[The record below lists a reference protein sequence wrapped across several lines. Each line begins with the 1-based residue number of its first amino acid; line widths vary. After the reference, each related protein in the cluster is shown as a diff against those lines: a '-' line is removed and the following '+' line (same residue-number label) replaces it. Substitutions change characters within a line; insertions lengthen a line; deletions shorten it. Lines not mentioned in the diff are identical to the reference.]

1 MTHDPQHGSTHGG
14 PSSTHDRLGSTHDRS
29 GSTHDRSG
37 STHDRSEEGLL
48 NLQGRRALV
57 TGAGRG
63 IGRACAEALARAG
76 AEVTLLSRTASDL
89 TEVAADIAGGGG
101 VADVLVCDCTD
112 RAAVAERLSS
122 APGHWDVLVNNAGT
136 NRPMPFLEVGEEDY
150 EAVMALNVKAA
161 FFVAQAAAAKM
172 VDAGARGS
180 IINMSSQMGHV
191 GGRRRS
197 LYCASKHAL
206 EGMTKAMAL
215 DLAPHGIRVNTVCP
229 TFVLT
234 PMTAPFFEDE
244 DFRADTL
251 ERIPLGRLA
260 DVEDV
265 TGAVVFLASD
275 AAAMITG
282 SAIKIDGGWTAV

>member
-1 MTHDPQHGSTHGG
+1 MTHDQQHGSTH
-14 PSSTHDRLGSTHDRS
+14 DGSKEDM
-29 GSTHDRSG
+29 
-37 STHDRSEEGLL
+37 L

-76 AEVTLLSRTASDL
+76 AEVTLLSRTASEL
-89 TEVAADIAGGGG
+89 EEAAADITAGGGA
-101 VADVLVCDCTD
+101 ADVLVCDCTD
-112 RAAVAERLSS
+112 RAGVAERLES

-136 NRPMPFLEVGEEDY
+136 NRPMPFLEVGEDDY

-191 GGRRRS
+191 GGKRRS

-251 ERIPLGRLA
+251 GRIPLGRLA
-260 DVEDV
+260 DVGDV

-275 AAAMITG
+275 AADMITG

>member
-1 MTHDPQHGSTHGG
+1 MTQGRQHGNTHHGAAE
-14 PSSTHDRLGSTHDRS
+14 RLLD
-29 GSTHDRSG
+29 
-37 STHDRSEEGLL
+37 
-48 NLQGRRALV
+48 LQGRRALV

-89 TEVAADIAGGGG
+89 EEVAEVIVSGGGT
-101 VADVLVCDCTD
+101 ADVLVCDCTD
-112 RAAVAERLSS
+112 RAGVAEGLGN

-136 NRPMPFLEVGEEDY
+136 NRPKPFLEVGEDDY
-150 EAVMALNVKAA
+150 EAVMAVNVKAA
-161 FFVAQAAAAKM
+161 FFVAQTTAAKM

-191 GGRRRS
+191 GGQRRT

-215 DLAPHGIRVNTVCP
+215 DLAPHGIRVNTICP

-251 ERIPLGRLA
+251 GRIPLGRLA
-260 DVEDV
+260 DVGDV

-282 SAIKIDGGWTAV
+282 SAIKVDGGWTAV